1 MSTSTKYSL
10 ISIRWDVIR
19 EDEATILSRFCKCL
33 NDDFRK
39 EIMLLGVFTFDQVY
53 TVMQDY
59 KLIIKSQWIKCKDLT
74 VPLLVFNLEIIVLCY
89 VLYPYRLNSNNV

>member
-1 MSTSTKYSL
+1 M
-10 ISIRWDVIR
+10 R

-53 TVMQDY
+53 IVMQDY
-59 KLIIKSQWIKCKDLT
+59 KLIIKSQ
-74 VPLLVFNLEIIVLCY
+74 
-89 VLYPYRLNSNNV
+89 